1 MSKYMSFES
10 EAFANRELLVE
21 ALGEMGFDQITV
33 GTDIL
38 LQGWDKREQRVA
50 DVVICRDDVKNHH
63 LLGDIG
69 FQKTARGYVAVV
81 DDMDLDYRLGR
92 DFIQKLQTNYHEA
105 TARKMAKRLGGTL
118 VKERIG
124 QTIKIRV
131 KF

>member
-1 MSKYMSFES
+1 MSKYMSFETES
-10 EAFANRELLVE
+10 FANRDLLVE
-21 ALGEMGFDQITV
+21 ALKEMGFEQITV
-33 GTDIL
+33 GTGL
-38 LQGWDKREQRVA
+38 PLQGWDKRDNRVA
-50 DVVICRDDVKNHH
+50 DVVIRRDAMKNMH

-69 FQKTARGYVAVV
+69 FQKTAKGYVAII

-92 DFIQKLQTNYHEA
+92 DFIQRLQTNYHEA

-124 QTIKIRV
+124 KTIKIRV

>member
-21 ALGEMGFDQITV
+21 ALEEMRFEQITV
-33 GTDIL
+33 GTDL
-38 LQGWDKREQRVA
+38 PLQGWDKRDNRVA
-50 DVVICRDDVKNHH
+50 DVVIRRDAVKNMH

-69 FQKTARGYVAVV
+69 FKKTAKGYVAVV

-92 DFIQKLQTNYHEA
+92 DFIRRLQTQYHEA
-105 TARKMAKRLGGTL
+105 TARKMAKKLNGTL
-118 VKERIG
+118 VKERVG
-124 QTIKIRV
+124 STIKIRV

>member
-1 MSKYMSFES
+1 MSKYMAFES
-10 EAFANRELLVE
+10 EAFANQELLVE

-38 LQGWDKREQRVA
+38 LQGWDKREQKA
-50 DVVICRDDVKNHH
+50 ANVVIRRNDVKNHR

-69 FQKTARGYVAVV
+69 FQRTSKGYVALI

-92 DFIQKLQTNYHEA
+92 DFIQKLQTQYHEA

-118 VKERIG
+118 IKQTVGK
-124 QTIKIRV
+124 TIKIRV

>member
-1 MSKYMSFES
+1 MSKYMSFET

-33 GTDIL
+33 GMDIL
-38 LQGWDKREQRVA
+38 LQGWDKRDKRVA
-50 DVVICRDDVKNHH
+50 DVIIRRDDVKSHH

-69 FQKTARGYVAVV
+69 FQRTAKGYVAVV

-92 DFIQKLQTNYHEA
+92 DFIQRIQSNYHEA
-105 TARKMAKRLGGTL
+105 TARKMAKRLNGTL
-118 VKERIG
+118 VKERTG
-124 QTIKIRV
+124 KTIKIRV

>member
-1 MSKYMSFES
+1 MSFET

-33 GTDIL
+33 GMDIL
-38 LQGWDKREQRVA
+38 LQGWDKRDKRVA
-50 DVVICRDDVKNHH
+50 DVIIRRDDVKSHH

-69 FQKTARGYVAVV
+69 FQRTAKGYVAVV

-92 DFIQKLQTNYHEA
+92 DFIQRIQSNYHEA
-105 TARKMAKRLGGTL
+105 TARKMAKRLNGTL
-118 VKERIG
+118 VKERTG
-124 QTIKIRV
+124 KTIKIRV

>member
-1 MSKYMSFES
+1 MSKYMAFES
-10 EAFANRELLVE
+10 EAFASRELLVE
-21 ALGEMGFDQITV
+21 ALKEMGFEQITV
-33 GTDIL
+33 GTDL
-38 LQGWDKREQRVA
+38 PLDGWDKRDNRVA
-50 DVVICRDDVKNHH
+50 DVIIRRRDVKSAH

-69 FQKTARGYVAVV
+69 FQRTTKGYVAIV

-92 DFIQKLQTNYHEA
+92 DFIQRLQTNYHEA

-124 QTIKIRV
+124 KTIKIRV